1 MPIKFVRI
9 SNLILMA
16 KAESIAE
23 REAAEEIYDI
33 INWFGEH
40 RMKVLVE
47 LNGVP
52 MPFAVL
58 ACQNKSIYKI
68 ILEFHNEEDLV
79 HFKLTWT

>member
-1 MPIKFVRI
+1 
-9 SNLILMA
+9 
-16 KAESIAE
+16 
-23 REAAEEIYDI
+23 
-33 INWFGEH
+33 
-40 RMKVLVE
+40 MKVLVE

>member
-33 INWFGEH
+33 IN
-40 RMKVLVE
+40 
-47 LNGVP
+47 
-52 MPFAVL
+52 
-58 ACQNKSIYKI
+58 
-68 ILEFHNEEDLV
+68 
-79 HFKLTWT
+79 